1 MLEALVGRDFLP
13 RGAGICTR
21 RPLLLQLVWIAGR
34 PSFSRG
40 AATKD
45 PKGRRN
51 DAAGEGN
58 DSEWAEFLHL
68 PGKRFTDFL
77 AVRDE
82 IAAETERGAG
92 PGQAISDSPI
102 RLKICS
108 PNVL

>member
-1 MLEALVGRDFLP
+1 MGKDFLP
-13 RGAGICTR
+13 RGSGICTR
-21 RPLLLQLVWIAGR
+21 RPLLLQLVRVADAGS

-40 AATKD
+40 AAPKD
-45 PKGRRN
+45 PKGRKKN
-51 DAAGEGN
+51 AAGSES

-68 PGKRFTDFL
+68 PGKKFTDFS

-82 IAAETERGAG
+82 IVAETERGAG